1 MQVLWDM
8 RTTDSVLEAFREAA
22 ADRRRGASEIE
33 ASLVRRL
40 LGLGGSW
47 SAEAQRLGAALLA
60 DGQPAMAGLQSL
72 AVCAGERD
80 PREFHRWLKRRSRV
94 MRELPQRL
102 ATNAWPLVKSA
113 ERILTISRSAAV
125 AAVVEGAWGRGWQ
138 GSVVVLDGTEA
149 GRGKDQAQRLAAAGA
164 SLSQPDSAA
173 AAWLDEGGVIV
184 VVGADAIGP
193 QHFVNVQGTRTLLE
207 LADARGID
215 RLLVA
220 DSAKNLPASV
230 VDEVAALSPTH
241 RDADGREWPV
251 FELVPLRL
259 VTARISE
266 EMC

>member
-1 MQVLWDM
+1 M
-8 RTTDSVLEAFREAA
+8 RASGSVLEAFREAA

-33 ASLVRRL
+33 AWLVRRL

-60 DGQPAMAGLQSL
+60 DGQPVMAGLRSL
-72 AVCAGERD
+72 AACAEECD
-80 PREFHRWLKRRSRV
+80 PHDFRRWLERRSRV
-94 MRELPQRL
+94 LQELPQRL
-102 ATNAWPLVKSA
+102 AANAWPQVKSA

-125 AAVVEGAWGRGWQ
+125 AAVIEGAWERGWQ

-149 GRGKDQAQRLAAAGA
+149 GRGPDQAQRLAAAGT
-164 SLSQPDSAA
+164 SLSQPDAA
-173 AAWLDEGGVIV
+173 APAWLDEAGVVV
-184 VVGADAIGP
+184 VVGADAVGP
-193 QHFVNVQGTRTLLE
+193 QRFVNVRGTRMLLE
-207 LADARGID
+207 LADARDID

-220 DSAKNLPASV
+220 DSAKNLPAGV
-230 VDEVAALSPTH
+230 VDEVTALSPTH